1 MGPSFARIR
10 IHTSPADWACVK
22 KVLDCYFP
30 GRCFPSVSVTGNR
43 CELMCKH
50 CSGVFLKRMESV
62 DGPEAL
68 LRMAARLSDAGGE
81 GFLLTGGSDR
91 SGKVPLERFAD
102 AISTVKETT
111 SLRINAH
118 VGLMPRQGLETLVC
132 AGVDAFSVDIY
143 GTDSAIKNATGL
155 DARVPDFLSIVRDLR
170 ALGAQAV
177 APHICVGIEMG
188 EVVGEYAA
196 IDSLV
201 PYAPDALVIIALMPT
216 RGTPYESISPPSANS
231 TLDVI
236 KAARTALPESRL
248 LLGCMRPRSNRS
260 WEVGAARAG
269 IDGIAMPTRETM
281 RLLAENGWRLVEKRV
296 CCALG

>member
-1 MGPSFARIR
+1 MTKA
-10 IHTSPADWACVK
+10 
-22 KVLDCYFP
+22 LDCYFP
-30 GRCFPSVSVTGNR
+30 GRCFPSVSVTGDR
-43 CELMCKH
+43 CALMCKH
-50 CSGVFLKRMESV
+50 CSGVFLKRMEHVESP
-62 DGPEAL
+62 DAL
-68 LRMAARLSDAGGE
+68 LELAARLSDAGGE

-91 SGKVPLERFAD
+91 SGRVPLERFAD
-102 AISTVKETT
+102 AISMVKETT

-118 VGLMPRQGLETLVC
+118 VGLMPRHELGTLVR

-143 GTDSAIKNATGL
+143 GSDSAIKKTTGL
-155 DARVPDFLSIVRDLR
+155 DARVSDFLSVVRDLR
-170 ALGAQAV
+170 ALGAPTV
-177 APHICVGIEMG
+177 APHICVGIEAG

-216 RGTPYESISPPSANS
+216 RGTPYEGISPPSGDS

-236 KAARTALPESRL
+236 RAARMALPESRL
-248 LLGCMRPRSNRS
+248 LLGCMRPRSDRS
-260 WEVGAARAG
+260 WEVEAAGAG

-281 RLLAENGWRLVEKRV
+281 RALAENGWRLTEKCV